1 MDNNTMTLGQKK
13 LLAARMPE
21 AKKFWTEVLDGIQPS
36 IFLKDKY
43 SEVENTAPI
52 IVKKIVLEKSMI
64 TCLLKIY
71 DNSELGNIIASAVV
85 GVCNIYSGEMKTD
98 CLLRYVSLNEK
109 LDIPLLVSASEDY
122 TPINLINEI
131 RAFIEKAQ
139 KYKDFPTEILNDSID
154 MAVIIGCADKTGFEN
169 ESLIFSLYEYNN
181 ELILEIKADSNSY
194 TEKTIDA
201 LGDKLEIY
209 LNKICERNDINI
221 LDIDI
226 FTQEDKNWYSLFNST
241 ECAYS
246 ENDTLVSL
254 IKKSFKKHGH
264 KIAVYDGEN
273 SYTYSDFEKKVL
285 KLAAYIQNNYKDEKI
300 IGLMS
305 GKSID
310 YLAGIYGILFAGKA
324 YMPIDPNAP
333 IERNK
338 LIVAQSEINTIIYSN
353 EYEEKVPEIKNCV
366 DFNIIASTNYEYVNQ
381 EIYPDDLAYIIF
393 TSGSTGIPKGVA
405 IKHTSVINRI
415 EWMHKEYPL
424 MNGDVI
430 LHKTPATF
438 DVSVW
443 EIFWWAIVGQTVAL
457 LTTGKEADPEAVI
470 NVIKSAKV
478 TTMHFVPSMLNAFID
493 YVNSANKIDEVSSLK
508 VVFSSGEALKPNH
521 VNKFYNLF
529 NNIKL
534 VNLYGPTEAT
544 VDVTHHETK
553 ANENPVVIGKP
564 IDNTK
569 IYIIG
574 KKGKIR
580 PINMVGE
587 LAIAGVQLAH
597 GYLNDAE
604 KTNDRFMEIESIGER
619 IYFTG
624 DLARYRYDGTI
635 EYLGRNDRQIKVRG
649 VRIEI
654 GEIESA
660 FYNEE
665 YVSDVLVLDHIGND
679 NNVHLYAF
687 VILKNKEISQEQL
700 KEAISQKLLS
710 YMMPEKIVLIDSMP
724 LTANGKADRNKLLTL
739 IVPNTKDVHV
749 AARTESEKILSGI
762 WKEVLDIEEV
772 GIEDNFFELGGN
784 SINFVSVLAKARE
797 HGLKFTFQQLFSNP
811 TIKGLLQNQSMEDD
825 DPFKS
830 LGLFELVSEED
841 KAKMPDYVEDAYPMS
856 MLQSGLVYQSSIMDG
871 DNNYHDIVSYEIHS
885 GMNVEVFKQAV
896 ELLVKTQPI
905 FRTSYNLND
914 YSEYLQIVHR
924 TIDDLP
930 LNVYDLRSITTRE
943 EQETIYNE
951 WFWKEQHRPFVWN
964 RPGLVQLHLHL
975 LSEDSYIYSISQHNS
990 ALDGWSMNKVHTF
1003 LFKTYYDLLEG
1014 RSVSADRLSD
1024 NNHNKTFIYLEK
1036 KAISSP
1042 KFKQFWK
1049 DELKNAPNGV
1059 IPRSRYEILDKGNEV
1074 IFHDV
1079 DLPTGLSEKI
1089 INLANELKIPV
1100 KDILLASHIKFLSL
1114 LNKNNDVFSGYEIGG
1129 RPELLGAENALGVFL
1144 NTMPFRIKCN
1154 ENCSWKDFILDVYN
1168 AEAKYLP
1175 YRRYSMAQV
1184 MKDMGIRGKLF
1195 DTVFNFTHFY
1205 SLKDIKSLPGF
1216 DSIDVRAAA
1225 ITEFPLRVEYS
1236 RHFYN
1241 DSVEL
1246 SLHYHTS
1253 KYDEKDIIEF
1263 GKVFIEILTN
1273 MVDHKD
1279 QNHND
1284 INMNKYL
1291 ERFTIYPEIEETN
1304 EYSANSQ
1311 NNSISEED
1319 LTSSVKKVKK
1329 IWSSILKLP
1338 VENIKDT
1345 DDFFEIGGNSLG
1357 ALKVSLMLKNKV
1369 SLKNIMKK
1377 SKLYELAEEIACSD
1391 RNKVVDSN
1399 ILQCLT
1405 KYTNADKNIVFLPYA
1420 GGNAINFM
1428 RIARAIEASGKCMGV
1443 YAAELPGHDA
1453 NKETVELM
1461 SFKSV
1466 VKLISDEIEAK
1477 FVGKEVTIWGHCVGS
1492 SLALA
1497 VTQELEKRNFLPKKL
1512 FLAGKTFE
1520 QAQEFLDKQ
1529 KRAET
1534 ITFEDIR
1541 ELYSEWSGSSELS
1554 RLGTRF
1560 ESNMVKIFIH
1570 DANESN
1576 KYLYSIWKDKNTHL
1590 KTDSTIVITKDDPST
1605 PNYKSQWKVW
1615 NKWIDSLNLKE
1626 FETGGHYFIN
1636 TIPNEVTDYLLEE
1649 IG

>member
-1 MDNNTMTLGQKK
+1 MDNKIMTIGQKK
-13 LLAARMPE
+13 LIAARMPE
-21 AKKFWTEVLDGIQPS
+21 AKKFWNEVLYGIKPS
-36 IFLKDKY
+36 IFLKDNY
-43 SEVENTAPI
+43 SETGNEKQYI
-52 IVKKIVLEKSMI
+52 SRKLILEKSMI
-64 TCLLKIY
+64 
-71 DNSELGNIIASAVV
+71 NSLIKLYENVKLGNIIVAAVV
-85 GVCNIYSGEMKTD
+85 GLYNIYFDGMKSD
-98 CLLRYVSLNEK
+98 FLLRYVSLEEK
-109 LDIPLLVSASEDY
+109 LDIPLLVGASEDY

-131 RAFIEKAQ
+131 GFFLEKA
-139 KYKDFPTEILNDSID
+139 KRYNSFPTELLNDSIE
-154 MAVIIGCADKTGFEN
+154 MAVIIGNNSTRTEKESLVFNFYEVDN
-169 ESLIFSLYEYNN
+169 ESV
-181 ELILEIKADSNSY
+181 LEIKADSKSY
-194 TEKTIDA
+194 TKETIDA
-201 LGDKLEIY
+201 LSNKIEMY

-221 LDIDI
+221 LDINL
-226 FTQEDKNWYSLFNST
+226 FTSEDKNWYSFFNST
-241 ECAYS
+241 RCAYS
-246 ENDTLVSL
+246 EKDTLVSL
-254 IKKSFKKHGH
+254 IKKSFDKYSSR
-264 KIAVYDGEN
+264 IAVYDGEN
-273 SYTYSDFEKKVL
+273 SYTYRDFEKKVL
-285 KLAAYIQNNYKDEKI
+285 KLAAYIQNNYNDEKI

-324 YMPIDPNAP
+324 YMPLDFNAP

-338 LIVAQSEINTIIYSN
+338 LIVSQSGINTIIYSS
-353 EYEEKVPEIKNCV
+353 EYRERVPETRNCV
-366 DFNIIASTNYEYVNQ
+366 NLNRIALTNYEYVDL
-381 EIYPDDLAYIIF
+381 EITPDDLAYIIF

-405 IKHTSVINRI
+405 INHTSIVNRI

-424 MNGDVI
+424 MNGDVV

-443 EIFWWAIVGQTVAL
+443 EIFWWAIVGQTVVL
-457 LTTGKEADPEAVI
+457 LPTGKEADPETII
-470 NVIKSAKV
+470 NIIKSAKV
-478 TTMHFVPSMLNAFID
+478 TAMHFVPSMLNAFID
-493 YVNSANKIDEVSSLK
+493 YVNSTNKKAELASLK
-508 VVFSSGEALKPNH
+508 VVFSSGEELKPNH
-521 VNKFYNLF
+521 VNKFYDLF
-529 NNIKL
+529 NDTKL

-544 VDVTHHETK
+544 VDVTHHKVEK
-553 ANENPVVIGKP
+553 NENPVVIGKP

-569 IYIIG
+569 IYILG
-574 KKGKIR
+574 KKGEIR

-587 LAIAGVQLAH
+587 LAIAGVQLAR
-597 GYLNDAE
+597 GYLNDVE
-604 KTNDRFMEIESIGER
+604 KTNDRFKVIESIGER
-619 IYFTG
+619 VYLTG
-624 DLARYRYDGTI
+624 DLARYRCDGTI
-635 EYLGRNDRQIKVRG
+635 EYMGRNDRQIKVRG

-654 GEIESA
+654 GEIEAA
-660 FYNEE
+660 FYSNEC
-665 YVSDVLVLDHIGND
+665 VSDVLVLNQIGND

-700 KEAISQKLLS
+700 KEAISKKILS

-724 LTANGKADRNKLLTL
+724 LTANGKADRKKLLNF
-739 IVPNTKDVHV
+739 IISDSREGHV
-749 AARTESEKILSGI
+749 AAQTESEKVLSEI
-762 WKEVLDIEEV
+762 WQEILDIEDV
-772 GIEDNFFELGGN
+772 GVEDNFFEIGGN

-811 TIKGLLQNQSMEDD
+811 TIKGLLQNQSTEEVDQ
-825 DPFKS
+825 FKT

-841 KAKMPDYVEDAYPMS
+841 KAKMPEYIEDAYPMA

-885 GMNVEVFKQAV
+885 GINVEVFKQAV
-896 ELLVKTQPI
+896 ELLVKTQAI

-914 YSEYLQIVHR
+914 YSEYLQLVHK

-930 LNVYDLRSITTRE
+930 LNIYDLRGITTRE
-943 EQETIYNE
+943 EQETIYNN
-951 WFWKEQHRPFVWN
+951 WFWKEQHRAFTWD

-975 LSEDSYIYSISQHNS
+975 LREDSYIYSISQHNS
-990 ALDGWSMNKVHTF
+990 ALDGWSMNKIHTF
-1003 LFKTYYDLLEG
+1003 LFKTYYDLMEG
-1014 RSVSADRLSD
+1014 RSVSSDSLSD

-1042 KFKQFWK
+1042 RFKLFWE
-1049 DELKNAPNGV
+1049 DELRNVPNGA
-1059 IPRSRYEILDKGNEV
+1059 IPRSRYETLDKGNEV
-1074 IFHDV
+1074 VFHDV
-1079 DLPTGLSEKI
+1079 DLPMGISEKI
-1089 INLANELKIPV
+1089 INLANKLKVPV

-1114 LNKNNDVFSGYEIGG
+1114 LTKNDDVFSGYEIGG
-1129 RPELLGAENALGVFL
+1129 RPELLGAENALGVFI
-1144 NTMPFRIKCN
+1144 NTMPFRVKCN
-1154 ENCSWKDFILDVYN
+1154 GNCSWKDFILDIYN

-1175 YRRYSMAQV
+1175 YRRYPMAQV

-1253 KYDEKDIIEF
+1253 KYDKEDITEF

-1273 MVDHKD
+1273 MVEYTDR
-1279 QNHND
+1279 NHD
-1284 INMNKYL
+1284 EIGVSKYL
-1291 ERFTIYPEIEETN
+1291 DKFTIYPEIEEAN
-1304 EYSANSQ
+1304 EYSFNQ
-1311 NNSISEED
+1311 YRSISEED
-1319 LTSSVKKVKK
+1319 LADSVGRVKK

-1338 VENIKDT
+1338 VETINDT
-1345 DDFFEIGGNSLG
+1345 DDFFDIGGNSLG
-1357 ALKVSLMLKNKV
+1357 ALKVSLMLKNKI

-1377 SKLYELAEEIACSD
+1377 SKVYELAEEIAHSD
-1391 RNKVVDSN
+1391 KNKVVDSN

-1405 KYTNADKNIVFLPYA
+1405 KYTNVDKNIIFLPYA

-1428 RIARAIEASGKCMGV
+1428 KIARTIEVSGKRIGV

-1453 NKETVELM
+1453 NKGTVELM

-1466 VKLISDEIEAK
+1466 VKMISDEIEAK

-1497 VTQELEKRNFLPKKL
+1497 VTHELEKHNFMPKKL
-1512 FLAGKTFE
+1512 FLAGKTFD

-1529 KRAET
+1529 KQAET

-1560 ESNMVKIFIH
+1560 ESNMVKIFTH

-1576 KYLYSIWKDKNTHL
+1576 KYLYSIWKDNDKFV

-1605 PNYKSQWKVW
+1605 SKYKSQWRVW
-1615 NKWIDSLNLKE
+1615 NKWITSLNLKE
-1626 FETGGHYFIN
+1626 FEAGGHYFIN
-1636 TIPNEVTDYLLEE
+1636 TIPNEVTDYLLKE
-1649 IG
+1649 IM